1 MLVPVLSAVLAAA
14 SLAAGSSDSPERTAK
29 QELKK
34 LQGMWALKEKTING
48 KESPK
53 ESLKADPGMEIK
65 GDSVKMGQVEF
76 KIVIDPS
83 QKPKT
88 IDRLIKAPDGREIKS
103 QGIYELDGD
112 TLKMYM
118 PVPLRGR
125 GRPKELKP
133 GDGVI
138 MSVYERKKE

>member
-1 MLVPVLSAVLAAA
+1 VLVPVVSAVLAAA
-14 SLAAGSSDSPERTAK
+14 SPAVGSDGSERAVK
-29 QELKK
+29 KELKK
-34 LQGMWALKEKTING
+34 LEGVWALKERTING

-53 ESLKADPGMEIK
+53 ESLKAEPGMEIK
-65 GDSVKMGQVEF
+65 GDSVKMGLVEF

-88 IDRLIKAPDGREIKS
+88 IDRLIKAPDGRGIKS

-112 TLKMYM
+112 TLKMCV
-118 PVPLRGR
+118 PTPLRKR
-125 GRPKELKP
+125 GRPKELMS